1 MDDERIIEL
10 FLARDEGAVT
20 AASEKYGAYCRAVAL
35 GMLGDER
42 DAQRVNG
49 DVPRDAAQEGPEA
62 ARLAQKGAHFGGYQH
77 MKNDRLSRCLGDIDE
92 KFIDEAADYKKKG
105 RKRGVY
111 YLAAA
116 LAACILIVV
125 AAQVRP
131 SGVAEPRPATE
142 SPGPGS
148 IAASPD
154 AGVYIPAIELPETQ
168 DGLAMDMIA
177 CVVYNGAVYTQGAWL
192 EDAPALL
199 GEYLGRATGGIDEWS
214 DESEYGVEFAGTV
227 AGELYAVKGY
237 DTGFRICCLNDDGS
251 ALLLERLNGITLDT
265 GADLFE
271 TRLHLPERLEA
282 LSFLTH
288 EDWNKAAKN
297 YRTPE
302 LSEETVSAFL
312 DELCAGKFVYTWESE
327 RGIYDSAVQ
336 GHLFCALSDG
346 TTVELRLIEGGYVGY
361 QELGWYFVKMPG
373 DVFDAVLAACQ

>member
-1 MDDERIIEL
+1 
-10 FLARDEGAVT
+10 
-20 AASEKYGAYCRAVAL
+20 
-35 GMLGDER
+35 
-42 DAQRVNG
+42 
-49 DVPRDAAQEGPEA
+49 
-62 ARLAQKGAHFGGYQH
+62 

-92 KFIDEAADYKKKG
+92 KFIDE
-105 RKRGVY
+105 
-111 YLAAA
+111 
-116 LAACILIVV
+116 
-125 AAQVRP
+125 
-131 SGVAEPRPATE
+131 
-142 SPGPGS
+142 
-148 IAASPD
+148 
-154 AGVYIPAIELPETQ
+154 
-168 DGLAMDMIA
+168 
-177 CVVYNGAVYTQGAWL
+177 
-192 EDAPALL
+192 
-199 GEYLGRATGGIDEWS
+199 WS
-214 DESEYGVEFAGTV
+214 DESEYSVEFAGTV

-302 LSEETVSAFL
+302 LSEETISAFL
-312 DELCAGKFVYTWESE
+312 DELCAGQFVYTWESE